1 MLSDAN
7 GSINSGGMGGIGN
20 LLALATMSEAYL
32 TSGNNIMDDGNG
44 GDAEIGGG
52 PSFTFTEGDIPA
64 MEDDTS
70 SRRPS
75 MTQSTAPPSQYST
88 FAITHV
94 NEHQINDIPD
104 KEKSGIKPRTDK
116 PLPRRA
122 SSLFKKR
129 FKQTTSN
136 KSQQSQKLPES
147 GTFSMKKNQP
157 PFPVILMAILS
168 GSQNWEYITFL
179 SDEQRFIIIDSV
191 SLESKVLPIHFEE
204 NVPTY
209 DQFLQLLDL
218 W

>member
-32 TSGNNIMDDGNG
+32 MSGNNIMDDGNG
-44 GDAEIGGG
+44 GDAEIGRL
-52 PSFTFTEGDIPA
+52 PSFTAGDIPA

-88 FAITHV
+88 
-94 NEHQINDIPD
+94 NEHQVSGIPD

-129 FKQTTSN
+129 FKQATSN
-136 KSQQSQKLPES
+136 KLQQSQKHPES
-147 GTFSMKKNQP
+147 SIFNMKKNQP
-157 PFPVILMAILS
+157 QFPVILMAILS
-168 GSQNWEYITFL
+168 GSQNGEYITFL
-179 SDEQRFIIIDSV
+179 SDEQKFIIIDSV
-191 SLESKVLPIHFEE
+191 SLETKVLPIHFEE